1 MCILWDERRTEVI
14 TLEKYTNYDLDRDY
28 EDLAREENQEEL
40 ITIETKEKEYFKKEV
55 RSEVVHFK
63 EIM

>member
-1 MCILWDERRTEVI
+1 M
-14 TLEKYTNYDLDRDY
+14 EKYTNYDLDRDY